1 LNDIIAIAVI
11 DFPYSWILKI
21 DKKPGTEPAP
31 WAGGILAS
39 FPSLTAGSIAKS
51 YEKPGTVPVR

>member
-39 FPSLTAGSIAKS
+39 FPSLTAVSIAKS
-51 YEKPGTVPVR
+51 NVLRGSAPS